1 MKGFFEKLQILDD
14 DLTDIEDEEATVKQ
28 NGVPTRLGVLI
39 PYLCVANAFV
49 FVSLLGYPLTCST
62 LAFTVMLFGGMFQLL
77 NSIMGSV
84 KRKKLVVS
92 ELVIAI
98 LMIML
103 GFGLFNA
110 RRMGFIIIG

>member
-14 DLTDIEDEEATVKQ
+14 DLTDVEDEEATVKQ
-28 NGVPTRLGVLI
+28 NGVQTRLGVLI

-62 LAFTVMLFGGMFQLL
+62 LAFIVMLYGGMLQLPI
-77 NSIMGSV
+77 SIMGSI
-84 KRKKLVVS
+84 KRKKLAVS
-92 ELVIAI
+92 ELVVSI
-98 LMIML
+98 LMMML
-103 GFGLFNA
+103 GLSLFCA